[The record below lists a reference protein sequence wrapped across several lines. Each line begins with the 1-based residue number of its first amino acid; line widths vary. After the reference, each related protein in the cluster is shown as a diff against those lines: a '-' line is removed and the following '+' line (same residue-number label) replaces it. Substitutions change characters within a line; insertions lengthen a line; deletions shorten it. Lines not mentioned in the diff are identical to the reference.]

1 MLNKK
6 KKRRTDYLTKKSGTN
21 IGKKMALIKG
31 YKKMKLS
38 QQQENLL
45 KYVPSV
51 EVRAKIR
58 SYMKNLIK
66 DIKKAEDLMNEFG
79 FKKRFLREKRIKQ
92 NELESIV
99 WKLMINRNKRKRLL
113 D

>member
-1 MLNKK
+1 
-6 KKRRTDYLTKKSGTN
+6 
-21 IGKKMALIKG
+21 
-31 YKKMKLS
+31 MKLLKE
-38 QQQENLL
+38 QENLL

-58 SYMKNLIK
+58 SYLKNLIK

-79 FKKRFLREKRIKQ
+79 FKNRFLREKRIKQ

>member
-1 MLNKK
+1 
-6 KKRRTDYLTKKSGTN
+6 
-21 IGKKMALIKG
+21 
-31 YKKMKLS
+31 MKLS
-38 QQQENLL
+38 PQQENLL

>member
-1 MLNKK
+1 
-6 KKRRTDYLTKKSGTN
+6 
-21 IGKKMALIKG
+21 
-31 YKKMKLS
+31 MKLS
-38 QQQENLL
+38 EKQENLL

>member
-1 MLNKK
+1 
-6 KKRRTDYLTKKSGTN
+6 
-21 IGKKMALIKG
+21 
-31 YKKMKLS
+31 MKLLKE
-38 QQQENLL
+38 QENLL

-51 EVRAKIR
+51 EVRA
-58 SYMKNLIK
+58 
-66 DIKKAEDLMNEFG
+66 
-79 FKKRFLREKRIKQ
+79 KKRFLREKRIKQ

>member
-1 MLNKK
+1 
-6 KKRRTDYLTKKSGTN
+6 
-21 IGKKMALIKG
+21 MALIKG

-51 EVRAKIR
+51 EVRATIR

-79 FKKRFLREKRIKQ
+79 FKKRFLREKGIKHK
-92 NELESIV
+92 ELQSIV
-99 WKLMINRNKRKRLL
+99 WKLMINKNRKLNNTIAEN
-113 D
+113 

>member
-1 MLNKK
+1 
-6 KKRRTDYLTKKSGTN
+6 
-21 IGKKMALIKG
+21 
-31 YKKMKLS
+31 MKLLKE
-38 QQQENLL
+38 QENLL
-45 KYVPSV
+45 KYVHSV

-58 SYMKNLIK
+58 SYLKNLIK

>member
-1 MLNKK
+1 
-6 KKRRTDYLTKKSGTN
+6 
-21 IGKKMALIKG
+21 
-31 YKKMKLS
+31 MKLLKE
-38 QQQENLL
+38 QENLL

-58 SYMKNLIK
+58 SYLKNLIK